1 MSPNRQVS
9 ADFLTFNEEIINAK
23 LHFFLQCYVQLSEIK
38 YFMSLHYI
46 SRTNSKI
53 LTPSIFHWL
62 KLIIVKVDH
71 DSTGIY
77 IHGRFNMII
86 WSKS

>member
-1 MSPNRQVS
+1 MVSTVNVTKSPGFCGFSTQN
-9 ADFLTFNEEIINAK
+9 FI
-23 LHFFLQCYVQLSEIK
+23 FFLQCYVQLSEIK
-38 YFMSLHYI
+38 YFMSQHYI

-53 LTPSIFHWL
+53 LTPSISHWL

-86 WSKS
+86 LNKS

>member
-9 ADFLTFNEEIINAK
+9 EDFLTFNEEIINAK
-23 LHFFLQCYVQLSEIK
+23 LHFFVQCYVQLSEIK
-38 YFMSLHYI
+38 SFMSLHYI
-46 SRTNSKI
+46 SWTNSKI

-62 KLIIVKVDH
+62 KLIIVKADH

-77 IHGRFNMII
+77 LHGRFNMII
-86 WSKS
+86 LNRS